1 MFVWRLGNELVFRG
15 AWQISDP
22 FITAIF
28 PRRPA
33 VPCHYIR
40 IDINRINWIRHCD
53 LVSIAQDVE
62 DVTAIAFRS
71 VGNKDFVIGNI
82 DLAVAV
88 IALRNCRSEKF
99 VTLLW
104 PVTAKR
110 FRLPELVDRPL

>member
-1 MFVWRLGNELVFRG
+1 MFIWRLGNELVFRS

-22 FITAIF
+22 FVTAIF

-33 VPCHYIR
+33 VPCHYIG
-40 IDINRINWIRHCD
+40 IDINRINRIRDCD
-53 LVSIAQDVE
+53 LVSIAEDVE

-88 IALRNCRSEKF
+88 IALRNFRSEKF
-99 VTLLW
+99 LTLLMH
-104 PVTAKR
+104 VTAKW
-110 FRLPELVDRPL
+110 FR